1 MIAKDMPESFIALC
15 TVPVVLKN
23 GDKSVCVNALSD
35 DGSTKTYLNS
45 YVAAEIGLVGES
57 EHITVSVLNGQYEVF
72 DTMPVE
78 VILQSVDGAVSQRI
92 VAFTTDRVTGNL
104 KAIDWRKHNSQWPR
118 LHGIEFPK
126 LGSRNTVDLLIRI
139 DYADLHSSR
148 TEILGRP
155 GQLVVR
161 LTPLGWTCIGNLS
174 PKAQNHCGFFHAYF
188 RNTAVIEN
196 DSEINVS
203 IQKFWKVEEVQ
214 TSWMQLFRQR
224 IVL

>member
-1 MIAKDMPESFIALC
+1 MYCSSCSE
-15 TVPVVLKN
+15 N

-126 LGSRNTVDLLIRI
+126 LGSRNTVDLLIGI

-188 RNTAVIEN
+188 QNTAVIEN